1 MRVASNVSASL
12 PLILSV
18 VAAVTTTAFG
28 GAGGCSDFK
37 EEASCQDDA
46 SCRWSFK
53 RGTCVL
59 IPNSC
64 SKLTSRRLCNNSPS
78 QCSWSA
84 TTKECGPIGGEP
96 LLAGPLAPWP
106 LPTTSPAAACPSFTS
121 GRACKSSGCMWNK
134 KKTVCK
140 EPTPCKKLRVKKK
153 CRKASSRC
161 SWSGNACLDAASLL
175 AAATAAPAMP
185 FTTETDAAVDAGAT
199 TLVLMDVTGIN
210 VGDTAEV
217 GSGGAEYSETST
229 VALVTAGVRRA
240 TAGAVTLTDALQNGH
255 VAGTRVTFTAAPAA
269 AAAADDSSANVNGAF
284 DSSSTFDEEDEEE
297 KEEEETAAAATS
309 NPRHPDF
316 ALVGFGGCRSDGNE
330 NLESLA
336 ILSHFDTPS
345 IESCGDRCLATPGCT
360 GFEWV
365 DAPSSHN
372 SNQEVL
378 KNPWEFVAYG
388 DLAYGGPDCML
399 FFCKLE
405 DTAGSALSGRRS
417 ILPVSLRLH
426 SAHQNLC

>member
-1 MRVASNVSASL
+1 M
-12 PLILSV
+12 
-18 VAAVTTTAFG
+18 
-28 GAGGCSDFK
+28 
-37 EEASCQDDA
+37 
-46 SCRWSFK
+46 
-53 RGTCVL
+53 
-59 IPNSC
+59 
-64 SKLTSRRLCNNSPS
+64 
-78 QCSWSA
+78 
-84 TTKECGPIGGEP
+84 
-96 LLAGPLAPWP
+96 
-106 LPTTSPAAACPSFTS
+106 
-121 GRACKSSGCMWNK
+121 
-134 KKTVCK
+134 
-140 EPTPCKKLRVKKK
+140 
-153 CRKASSRC
+153 
-161 SWSGNACLDAASLL
+161 
-175 AAATAAPAMP
+175 
-185 FTTETDAAVDAGAT
+185 
-199 TLVLMDVTGIN
+199 
-210 VGDTAEV
+210 
-217 GSGGAEYSETST
+217 
-229 VALVTAGVRRA
+229 RRA

-255 VAGTRVTFTAAPAA
+255 VTGTRVTFTAAPA

-284 DSSSTFDEEDEEE
+284 DSSSTFDEEDEE
-297 KEEEETAAAATS
+297 EEEETAAAATS